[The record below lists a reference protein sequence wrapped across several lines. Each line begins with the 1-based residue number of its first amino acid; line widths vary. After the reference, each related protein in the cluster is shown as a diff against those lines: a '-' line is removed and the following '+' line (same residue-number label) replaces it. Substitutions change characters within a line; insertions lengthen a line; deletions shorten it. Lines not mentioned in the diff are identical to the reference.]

1 MGVPESNGGE
11 KQTTK
16 GHVSAWTCSIFEHE
30 RIHKLAFFFA
40 KAHKLT
46 MFPVRQIDDDVT
58 TGTCT
63 SKPIH
68 PCVGT
73 LSTLGPLKR
82 KVRTEPRLMLSH
94 IATDS

>member
-30 RIHKLAFFFA
+30 RI
-40 KAHKLT
+40 HKLT

-94 IATDS
+94 IATDR